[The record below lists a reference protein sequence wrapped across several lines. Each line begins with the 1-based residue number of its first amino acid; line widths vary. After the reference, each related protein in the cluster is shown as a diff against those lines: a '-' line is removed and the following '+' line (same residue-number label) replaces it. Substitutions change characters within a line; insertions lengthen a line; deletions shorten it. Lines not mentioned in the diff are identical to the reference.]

1 MWACSAAILTTF
13 EPLGQLQ
20 PSLTEIRD
28 YKDYTSAVEGEDK
41 RDSLKSCQD
50 KEAKVTMRSVQ
61 ARKRFSKWWESCSK
75 SLYLSKVRQIFL
87 IKISRKSRVF
97 FALLLCFCCC
107 FHHS

>member
-41 RDSLKSCQD
+41 RDSLKSCQN

-61 ARKRFSKWWESCSK
+61 ARK
-75 SLYLSKVRQIFL
+75 IF
-87 IKISRKSRVF
+87 
-97 FALLLCFCCC
+97 
-107 FHHS
+107 